1 MMVAERPACKVFN
14 GRYTLESTLTGAH
27 RTFRIWTQPQDAE
40 FAGGK
45 RIVGLLTGPENSNP
59 DDYTGFAFIDDFGIH
74 VWKSKQGD
82 DKLFNTYGRQ
92 LWSLVLDAGFSPWA
106 ASYHLLIEGRC
117 LRCNRAL
124 TTPDS
129 IRLGIGPICAGK
141 GF

>member
-1 MMVAERPACKVFN
+1 MVAERPACKVFN
-14 GRYTLESTLTGAH
+14 GRYTIESTETGTH

-59 DDYTGFAFIDDFGIH
+59 NDYTGFAFIDDFGIH
-74 VWKSKQGD
+74 VWKSKRGTEA
-82 DKLFNTYGRQ
+82 LFDIYAVQ
-92 LWSLVLDAGFSPWA
+92 LWSLALDAGFSPCVDQG
-106 ASYHLLIEGRC
+106 YRLFIEGRC